1 MDETNLKF
9 IFQLVLASVLGLLIG
24 AERWQKGKPAGMRTF
39 ALITLGSALF
49 AILSVEGFKNLGLV
63 GFDPSRIAA
72 NIVVGVGF
80 LGAGIIFLKGGNV
93 RGLTTATGI
102 WICAAIGMAVG
113 LEMYLIAVS
122 ATILT
127 LIILIVIRRLESE
140 LSPIRVGDSEGEN
153 VQD

>member
-9 IFQLVLASVLGLLIG
+9 IFQLILASVLGLLIG
-24 AERWQKGKPAGMRTF
+24 VERWQKGKPAGMRTF
-39 ALITLGSALF
+39 ALIALGSALF
-49 AILSVEGFKNLGLV
+49 TILSVEGFKNLGFI

-72 NIVVGVGF
+72 NIVVGIGF

-93 RGLTTATGI
+93 RGLTTATGV

-113 LEMYLIAVS
+113 LEMYLLAIS
-122 ATILT
+122 ATVLA
-127 LIILIVIRRLESE
+127 LIILVVIRRLESK
-140 LSPIRVGDSEGEN
+140 LSPIRAGDNGDEN